1 MTTNDME
8 LEKKIEALILE
19 AREIKFM
26 DNCERNSSGRYGR
39 VSPKLREWYKNC
51 ETIIYENSG
60 VFGEAW
66 KDFENFDIE
75 RINGNFSGKFDEIK
89 TGIIN
94 ILRTL
99 VVKREIIK
107 ISENDI
113 NSLLNNEIFIVHGHN
128 ESVKQ
133 TTARTLSKLG
143 LEPIILHER
152 PDGGKT
158 IIEKF
163 EKNIFNIGFAIILLT
178 YDDVGKAITETNLR
192 ARARQNVIF
201 EMGYFIGK
209 LGRERVF
216 LLLEEGVEKPGDL
229 DGIVYTP
236 IDSHDGWKLKLVK
249 ELKAAGYA
257 VSADDL

>member
-1 MTTNDME
+1 ME

-19 AREIKFM
+19 ARELKFK
-26 DNCERNSSGRYGR
+26 DNCENSGVGRFGR
-39 VSPKLREWYKNC
+39 VSPKLRAWYKSC
-51 ETIIYENSG
+51 ETIIYENAG
-60 VFGEAW
+60 VFSKTW

-75 RINGNFSGKFDEIK
+75 KINGNYSGKFEAIK
-89 TGIIN
+89 TGIVN

-99 VVKREIIK
+99 VVKSEGESIK
-107 ISENDI
+107 NSENI
-113 NSLLNNEIFIVHGHN
+113 NKLSNNEVFIVHGHN

-133 TTARTLSKLG
+133 ATARTLSKLG

-163 EKNIFNIGFAIILLT
+163 EKNISDIGFAIILLT
-178 YDDVGKAITETNLR
+178 NDDEGKAKIETDLK

-209 LGRERVF
+209 LGRDRVF
-216 LLLEEGVEKPGDL
+216 LLLEQGVEKPGDL

-249 ELKAAGYA
+249 ELKEVGYP
-257 VSADDL
+257 VSADNL